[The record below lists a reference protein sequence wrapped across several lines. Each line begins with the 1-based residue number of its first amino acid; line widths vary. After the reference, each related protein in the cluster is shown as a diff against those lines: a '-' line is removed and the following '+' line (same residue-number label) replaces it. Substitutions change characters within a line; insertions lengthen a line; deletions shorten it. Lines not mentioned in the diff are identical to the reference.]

1 MDIISAYREVGTYR
15 GAAALSGTTPK
26 TVKRVIDRHQAGGG
40 AAERSPR
47 ERNFDV
53 VAGLVAERVQK
64 SQGRISAKRL
74 LPAARGDEHPGRDLG
89 VG

>member
-1 MDIISAYREVGTYR
+1 
-15 GAAALSGTTPK
+15 
-26 TVKRVIDRHQAGGG
+26 VIAQHEAGGG

-53 VAGLVAERVQK
+53 VAGLVAERVEK

-74 LPAARGDEHPGRDLG
+74 LPAARAAGMEGRRG
-89 VG
+89 ISGGWSRRRSCCGAVIIIVAAGRWCGRRVSTW